1 MRRLLI
7 PLPGGATLSQV
18 RRCWVERVGFRRGVR
33 IGITESDQRSIL
45 PGSTAAGR
53 ERHRRGGA
61 ARLTLR

>member
-18 RRCWVERVGFRRGVR
+18 RGCWVQRVGFRRGVR

-53 ERHRRGGA
+53 NAIVEVA
-61 ARLTLR
+61 PLAW